1 MKVVKVSNI
10 KAVLQNYLK
19 SLIIEGMLY
28 FPLLNIDS
36 AFDKQRNALALA
48 HACLVLFFLCIDFC
62 LLFTK
67 I

>member
-10 KAVLQNYLK
+10 QAVLQNYLK

-28 FPLLNIDS
+28 LPLLNMDS

-48 HACLVLFFLCIDFC
+48 LACLVLFFFYVLISVYF
-62 LLFTK
+62 
-67 I
+67 